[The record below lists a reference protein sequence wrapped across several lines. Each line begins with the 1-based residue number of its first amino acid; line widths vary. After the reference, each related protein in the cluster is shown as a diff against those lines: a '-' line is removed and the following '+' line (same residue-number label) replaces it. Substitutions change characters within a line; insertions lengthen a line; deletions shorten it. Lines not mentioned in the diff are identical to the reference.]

1 MSYKPAIAS
10 MSLGRAWVHNLPYKL
25 DQAKANNLTGIEIFF
40 EDLEYLARSE
50 SNISSTTPPT
60 PEAQLHAAQ
69 NNPKPMR

>member
-1 MSYKPAIAS
+1 